1 MKEYPPVLGVL
12 IMKRVS
18 KFGIIV
24 ALAGTLAAGTALAG
38 PIEMVITS
46 GTQSSPLLI
55 GIGDPSSVAVPSST
69 NGGMTLNGWFISK
82 QTGGT
87 SYSPFLNQS
96 VGLDLASYAV
106 TCSGQAATGCSQDPL
121 TIAVSATGFTSPVGR
136 NGFQM
141 EFSGNANGGGMATTT
156 AYVDSLNGG
165 NSYFCNDAGAATL
178 GNECG
183 ASNLIGSLSL
193 NSKSS
198 GSSMIGGPPTTGP
211 YSLTI
216 VDMFTANANGVSY
229 SADTSLVQAPEP
241 GTLAMFGAGLLGCAL
256 FINRRRASRRS

>member
-1 MKEYPPVLGVL
+1 
-12 IMKRVS
+12 MKRLS
-18 KFGIIV
+18 TLGLIA

-46 GTQSSPLLI
+46 GTLSSPLLI
-55 GIGDPSSVAVPSST
+55 GIGNPSSVAVPSST

-87 SYSPFLNQS
+87 SYSPFLNS
-96 VGLDLASYAV
+96 TVGLDLASYAV
-106 TCSGQAATGCSQDPL
+106 TCSGQTATGCSQDPL
-121 TIAVSATGFTSPVGR
+121 TIAVSATGFTTPVGR

-141 EFSGNANGGGMATTT
+141 EFSGNANGGGTATTT

-165 NSYFCNDAGAATL
+165 NSYFCNDTGAATL
-178 GNECG
+178 ANDCG

-193 NSKSS
+193 STKS
-198 GSSMIGGPPTTGP
+198 GGGSMIGGPATTGP

-216 VDMFTANANGVSY
+216 VDTFSTNPNGVSY

-256 FINRRRASRRS
+256 FINRRRGSHRS